1 VKAALR
7 WIVSTAPLMLLALIL
22 AALVWAAAVEQED
35 PTLEQR
41 YPQSIPITPS
51 GLPDGMVIVG
61 DFDERAQVTI
71 RAPQSVWNSLKA
83 DDFSVVVDLSG
94 LDTGV
99 HEVPVQVMLDK
110 GPSRVVLVDPASVS
124 LELAVETEQA
134 VPVRVQIEGE
144 PILGYLM
151 RAPIV
156 IPSHVTVTGP
166 IPYVAQVVEAY
177 AQVSVQDAT
186 ADVEQDLP
194 LQLRDD
200 EEQSVPY
207 VALTSDVVTVRVPI
221 ELSGYYRILAV
232 KVVPEGEVAPGYRIT
247 AISVDPPSVTVFG
260 IPDVIGALP
269 GYIETE
275 PVDLE
280 GAQADVVER
289 PVLSVPPNVAI
300 VTGQQP
306 VVEVSI
312 EAIQSS
318 VTVELVPELQGL
330 GPSLTAT
337 VSPASIEFILSGP
350 LPVLEALEDGD
361 VRLVLDL
368 FKLPPGTH
376 QVEPE
381 LVVPQGVS
389 AQSILSATVQVEVFA
404 APSPTPADG

>member
-1 VKAALR
+1 MKSALR
-7 WIVSTAPLMLLALIL
+7 WIMGAAPLMLLALIL
-22 AALVWAAAVEQED
+22 AALAWVAAVEQED

-41 YPQSIPITPS
+41 YPQSVPVTPS
-51 GLPDGMVIVG
+51 GLPGGMVIVG
-61 DFDERAQVTI
+61 DFDDRAQVTI
-71 RAPQSVWNSLKA
+71 RAPQSVWNSLRV
-83 DDFSVVVDLSG
+83 DDFSAVVDLSG

-99 HEVPVQVMLDK
+99 HEVPVQVTLEK
-110 GPSRVVLVDPASVS
+110 GPSRVVLVDPASTS
-124 LELAVETEQA
+124 LELAVETEQI
-134 VPVRVQIEGE
+134 VPVRVQIQGE
-144 PILGYLM
+144 PTLGYLM
-151 RAPIV
+151 RAPILS
-156 IPSHVTVTGP
+156 PSHVTVTGP
-166 IPYVAQVVEAY
+166 STYVAQVVEAH
-177 AQVSVQDAT
+177 AQVSVQDVT
-186 ADVEQDLP
+186 ADVGQDLP
-194 LQLRDD
+194 LRLRDD
-200 EEQSVPY
+200 EEQPVPY
-207 VALTSDVVTVRVPI
+207 VALTPDVVTVRVPI

-247 AISVDPPSVTVFG
+247 DISVDPPSVTVFG
-260 IPDVIGALP
+260 IPDVIAALP

-289 PVLSVPPNVAI
+289 PALSVPPNVAV

-330 GPSLTAT
+330 GPGLTAT
-337 VSPASIEFILSGP
+337 VSPESIEFILSGP

-361 VRLVLDL
+361 ARLVLDL

-381 LVVPQGVS
+381 LVLPQGVS
-389 AQSILSATVQVEVFA
+389 AQSILSATVQVEVFT
-404 APSPTPADG
+404 APSATPADG